1 MCHLLVSHVRRILP
15 PIIFS
20 TFTFFSLRVMNFG
33 FLISAKIKLVFNSAL
48 FLSLGDKIKRGK
60 QEGHGNTEQW
70 GQRDTK

>member
-1 MCHLLVSHVRRILP
+1 
-15 PIIFS
+15 
-20 TFTFFSLRVMNFG
+20 MNFG

-70 GQRDTK
+70 GQRDTKQRKTEDISTQRIADGKQGRTQLEQQNR